1 MSKDSNDYIRI
12 GPDSSGGISNGPI
25 TVTTS
30 NVGIGTTN
38 PTEKLHVHNGSIR
51 TDGLYGRRFTDFTST
66 SGTTGYI
73 DTGFAPDTHAA
84 VYQLYISVN
93 PLTAGSSAYR
103 DVVYGK
109 VFYGT
114 GWNGSTVTSYIY
126 FVQESPSRMYNSG
139 SEIFV
144 DVLFLR
150 NGVMYNTL
158 PFSDLYTNTQFRI
171 VVDSPSQVGT
181 YISATFH
188 RVHY

>member
-1 MSKDSNDYIRI
+1 M
-12 GPDSSGGISNGPI
+12 
-25 TVTTS
+25 
-30 NVGIGTTN
+30 
-38 PTEKLHVHNGSIR
+38 
-51 TDGLYGRRFTDFTST
+51 
-66 SGTTGYI
+66 
-73 DTGFAPDTHAA
+73 
-84 VYQLYISVN
+84 N